1 MPPLSARSA
10 DSGGTFTIRHPDC
23 LTAGLLADVL
33 AVAGTGR
40 FLPYDHRWSGC
51 KDEHV
56 FARDIIQEPGLV
68 LIASFSARRVCMQ
81 ALARIIL
88 PRFSLP
94 ASSRSMTYLGKPARL
109 SMPSPSRWP
118 TTDSR
123 SSTLVSASSL
133 WGRCSP
139 SNGTARSPGSRA
151 ASRHGPQLDPG

>member
-56 FARDIIQEPGLV
+56 FARDICQGQVRQPPSYEGVGVTDGVAQVDAAELTDRRRQTSGMAIRSANTSRVASRRGPGLT
-68 LIASFSARRVCMQ
+68 
-81 ALARIIL
+81 
-88 PRFSLP
+88 
-94 ASSRSMTYLGKPARL
+94 SS
-109 SMPSPSRWP
+109 
-118 TTDSR
+118 
-123 SSTLVSASSL
+123 V
-133 WGRCSP
+133 
-139 SNGTARSPGSRA
+139 
-151 ASRHGPQLDPG
+151 